1 MAASRCAAASSFANR
16 SAAAA
21 SAAASA
27 AAVSSFGSVPF
38 IAEPLA
44 WERAAIEIASGGTV
58 FVANHDR
65 VRHTFM
71 VEELGIEAGLP
82 PGTPRRVAIG
92 DAAPGEYELICSV
105 PGHEGMTGT
114 RTVTG

>member
-1 MAASRCAAASSFANR
+1 
-16 SAAAA
+16 
-21 SAAASA
+21 
-27 AAVSSFGSVPF
+27 
-38 IAEPLA
+38 
-44 WERAAIEIASGGTV
+44 
-58 FVANHDR
+58 
-65 VRHTFM
+65 M

-82 PGTPRRVAIG
+82 PGTSRRVAIG